1 MEELGVISA
10 FKTLKRA
17 IKGHALKKTFRF
29 LLDQSIKS
37 NVFGNLTSI
46 LGYLQF
52 LDFPDKFKI
61 V

>member
-46 LGYLQF
+46 LGYL
-52 LDFPDKFKI
+52 
-61 V
+61 